1 MPRRTLARLH
11 AHFLGPNPAACSLRL
26 LGLSLVTALGL
37 AGISLAIRASV
48 VSLQKPATSPV
59 RIAIRAQCT
68 PFTCALVQSLALD
81 IWSEQRGPEL
91 PLDAVVTADA
101 LPQLDDARIP
111 WHILVPDIDE
121 AARDE
126 AARIHNPTTA
136 RPADWFAEYHDYDA
150 ITSHLRHLVE
160 LAPDRATLTAI
171 GGSIEGRPLW
181 ALRIGN
187 PAALPF
193 LINGTQHAREWITPM
208 VTTCIADRLLR
219 DGDRDP
225 TLRAFLDHTNLW
237 VVPVV
242 NPDGYQYTWSGRRF
256 WRKNRRGDHGVDLN
270 RNFGV
275 AWGGRGSSSS
285 ERSETYRGAYAFSE
299 PESAALRDLSK
310 RERIA
315 LHIDFHAYGQLVLYP
330 WGYTTTPAKDRDLFA
345 AVGDRIASALYS
357 THETH
362 YTLMPSVD
370 LYPASGTM
378 SDYLYGD
385 LDTLSFAIE
394 LRPQNGVGFI
404 LPPDQ
409 IRPTCDEA
417 LAAVLALRTARP

>member
-1 MPRRTLARLH
+1 VQNTVLRQGDLTVLPIRLGGTPIGSVGLLSASLSETA
-11 AHFLGPNPAACSLRL
+11 AHSIAN
-26 LGLSLVTALGL
+26 LVA
-37 AGISLAIRASV
+37 ISLERA
-48 VSLQKPATSPV
+48 
-59 RIAIRAQCT
+59 
-68 PFTCALVQSLALD
+68 
-81 IWSEQRGPEL
+81 RG
-91 PLDAVVTADA
+91 
-101 LPQLDDARIP
+101 I
-111 WHILVPDIDE
+111 E
-121 AARDE
+121 AAARAE
-126 AARIHNPTTA
+126 AARIHNPAAA

-150 ITSHLRHLVE
+150 ITAHLRQLIE

-181 ALRIGN
+181 AFRIGN

-208 VTTCIADRLLR
+208 VTTCIADRLLH
-219 DGDRDP
+219 DSPRDP
-225 TLRAFLDHTNLW
+225 TLRAFLDRTNLW

-275 AWGGRGSSSS
+275 AWGGRGSSSN
-285 ERSETYRGAYAFSE
+285 ERAETYRGAYPFSE

-310 RERIA
+310 REHIA

-330 WGYTTTPAKDRDLFA
+330 WGHTTTPTKDRDLFA
-345 AVGDRIASALYS
+345 AIGDRITSAIVA
-357 THETH
+357 THSTH

-370 LYPASGTM
+370 LYPASGVM

-385 LDTLSFAIE
+385 LSALSFAIE
-394 LRPQNGVGFI
+394 LRPKNGVGFI

-417 LAAVLALRTARP
+417 LAAVLALRTARN